1 VLYNIPG
8 RSVVELGV
16 EPFLGILDRCP
27 NVVGVKDATG
37 NVLWCQELLRQ
48 ASQRV
53 SVVSGDDTLN
63 LPLISVG
70 AKGVI
75 SVTSNLYPEAVSA
88 SVEDALAGRWDEALR
103 KHRRLLP
110 VHRALFLEPN
120 PQAVKAALALKKRMH
135 PSVRLPMIEAGAATK
150 KALADVM
157 RAYEAE

>member
-8 RSVVELGV
+8 RSGVELGV
-16 EPFLGILDRCP
+16 ESFLQILDSCP

-37 NVLWCQELLRQ
+37 NVLYCQELLRR
-48 ASQRV
+48 AGERV
-53 SVVSGDDTLN
+53 TVVSGDDPLT

-75 SVTSNLYPEAVSA
+75 SVTSNLYPREVAA
-88 SVEDALAGRWDEALR
+88 SVDDALSCRWDQALD

-120 PQAVKAALALKKRMH
+120 PQPVKAALALKKRMH
-135 PSVRLPMIEAGAATK
+135 EAVRLPMVEVSAATRQV
-150 KALADVM
+150 LVEVM
-157 RAYEAE
+157 RAYEAS